1 MKSGII
7 VKGIGGFYYVK
18 TDEGIIECRAQG
30 KFRNKSLKP
39 MIGDKVDILISDDG
53 TGSVTNIYER
63 KNEFVRPPVANVD
76 QLILVVAAKNPEPD
90 LMFIDK
96 MTVIANH
103 KNVEL
108 ILCINKMD
116 IGDDE
121 TCRIKAVYE
130 DAGFKV
136 IETSA
141 THGIGIEDVKEYLSG
156 KITAFAGFSGV
167 GKSTI
172 LNAITDANAETGE
185 ISKKLKRGKHTTRH
199 VELFEYGENSYIMDT
214 PGFSMLDLPYIKV
227 SELENYFPEFK
238 MHIGNCK
245 FAGCTHTSEPG
256 CSIKEAVDV
265 GDINSERYNHYVEF
279 FDKLKN
285 IKEWEI

>member
-18 TDEGIIECRAQG
+18 TDEGIFECRAQG

-39 MIGDKVDILISDDG
+39 MIGDRVDILISDDN
-53 TGSVTNIYER
+53 TGSVSNIYER

-90 LMFIDK
+90 LMFVDK

-108 ILCINKMD
+108 ILCINKID
-116 IGDDE
+116 IGNEE
-121 TCRIKAVYE
+121 TDRIKSIYTN
-130 DAGFKV
+130 AGFKV

-141 THGIGIEDVKEYLSG
+141 VDGIGIDDVKEYLDD

-167 GKSTI
+167 GKSSI
-172 LNAITDANAETGE
+172 LNAITDAKAETGE

-214 PGFSMLDLPYIKV
+214 PGFSMLDLPYIKA
-227 SELENYFPEFK
+227 SELENYFPEFAK
-238 MHIGNCK
+238 HIGNCK

-256 CSIKEAVDV
+256 CSVKKCVEQGEIDS
-265 GDINSERYNHYVEF
+265 GRYNHYVEF
-279 FDKLKN
+279 YNRLKD
-285 IKEWEI
+285 IKEWEL

>member
-18 TDEGIIECRAQG
+18 TDDGIIECRAQG

-53 TGSVTNIYER
+53 TGSVTNIYDR
-63 KNEFVRPPVANVD
+63 KNEFIRPPVANVD

-103 KNVEL
+103 KNVDL

-121 TCRIKAVYE
+121 TIRIKSIYE
-130 DAGFKV
+130 DARFKV

-141 THGIGIEDVKEYLSG
+141 THGVGIDDVKEYLSG

-199 VELFEYGENSYIMDT
+199 VELFDHGENSYIMDT
-214 PGFSMLDLPYIKV
+214 PGFSMLDLPYIKA
-227 SELENYFPEFK
+227 SELENYFPEFA
-238 MHIGNCK
+238 MHIGTCK

-265 GDINSERYNHYVEF
+265 GDINIERYNHYVEF